1 MATVIRLARKGR
13 AHEAI
18 YSVVV
23 ADSRS
28 PRDGKFI
35 ENVGYYNPNTNPVEI
50 SFENAAVVDWMVK
63 GAQPSDTVKSLL
75 KQSGVYPMFM
85 AARKGEDVSNF
96 VVTPKAVKDIIAKP
110 SKKALAKIE
119 ADKAAAAEAAAA
131 AAAAEA
137 APAEE
142 AAAE

>member
-1 MATVIRLARKGR
+1 MATVLRLARKGR

-35 ENVGYYNPNTNPVEI
+35 ENVGYYNPNTQPAEI
-50 SFENAAVVDWMVK
+50 SFENSAVIDWMVK

-75 KQSGVYPMFM
+75 KQAGIYAMYV
-85 AARKGEDVSNF
+85 AAKKGEDISNF
-96 VVTPKAVKDIIAKP
+96 VVTPKPLVEKEKKP

-119 ADKAAAAEAAAA
+119 AEKEAAAAEAAAA
-131 AAAAEA
+131 E

-142 AAAE
+142 AAK